1 MNTIVAYPDNLSF
14 SNGKYH
20 HSSDNY
26 KQTNTFSNLNEFDAL
41 SQKDTLIYLVP
52 SSIIS
57 SYVFEN
63 NQNLSK
69 QNNLANF
76 ISDIDSF
83 IVDDISKN
91 EFFIFNE
98 NSFVINKTLYEE
110 LNTMLNILNCKILVL
125 PDYFLNRQFG
135 KDTIT
140 EFNNKFLFSFKNGT
154 GSSIEHDSLN
164 QYIETVKINYPD
176 FDPIIYCDSDVK
188 DLKTFKIR
196 KKFNISDF
204 VKNKNDKEPNLFKFE
219 VSIKNMFNKL
229 NFTRME
235 LYLCTF
241 LIFCSLSLPYLFV
254 SQNNKQISIYESE
267 TFNIFKAIDKNTNR
281 VVTPK
286 IQIDQLINQIS
297 LTPLAEIDNPISNF
311 TNLNFLVSL
320 GENYLKSVD
329 IDFNSNEAVLSL
341 EGLPEI
347 QYRLIKNT
355 VGSLNVEIIGENV
368 ASNENLISGE
378 IKIGSVSYT
387 HLTLPTRS

>member
-26 KQTNTFSNLNEFDAL
+26 KQTNTFSNLNEFDSL

-110 LNTMLNILNCKILVL
+110 LNTMLNTLNCKILVL

-176 FDPIIYCDSDVK
+176 FDPIIYCDSDVN

-204 VKNKNDKEPNLFKFE
+204 VKDKNDKEPNLFKFE
-219 VSIKNMFNKL
+219 VSIKNIFNKL

-341 EGLPEI
+341 ESLPEI

-355 VGSLNVEIIGENV
+355 VGSLNVEIISENV

-378 IKIGSVSYT
+378 IKIGFYNE
-387 HLTLPTRS
+387 

>member
-26 KQTNTFSNLNEFDAL
+26 KQTNTFSNLNEFDSL
-41 SQKDTLIYLVP
+41 SQKDTFIYLVP

-110 LNTMLNILNCKILVL
+110 LNTMLNTLNCKVLVL

-219 VSIKNMFNKL
+219 VSIKNIFNKL

-311 TNLNFLVSL
+311 SNLNFLVSL

-378 IKIGSVSYT
+378 IKIGFYNE
-387 HLTLPTRS
+387 

>member
-26 KQTNTFSNLNEFDAL
+26 KQTNTFSNLNEFDSL
-41 SQKDTLIYLVP
+41 SQKDTFIYLVP

-110 LNTMLNILNCKILVL
+110 LNTMLNRLNCKVLVL

-204 VKNKNDKEPNLFKFE
+204 VKNKKDKEPNLLKFE
-219 VSIKNMFNKL
+219 VSIKNIFNKL

-311 TNLNFLVSL
+311 SNLNFLVSL

-355 VGSLNVEIIGENV
+355 VGGLNIEIISENV

-378 IKIGSVSYT
+378 IKIGFYNE
-387 HLTLPTRS
+387 

>member
-26 KQTNTFSNLNEFDAL
+26 KQTNTFSNLSEFDSL

-91 EFFIFNE
+91 KFFIFNE

-110 LNTMLNILNCKILVL
+110 LNTMLNTLNCKILVL

-219 VSIKNMFNKL
+219 VSIKNIFNKL

-241 LIFCSLSLPYLFV
+241 LIFCSLSLPYLLV

-355 VGSLNVEIIGENV
+355 VGSLNVEIISENL
-368 ASNENLISGE
+368 ASNENLVSGE
-378 IKIGSVSYT
+378 IKIGFYNE
-387 HLTLPTRS
+387 

>member
-26 KQTNTFSNLNEFDAL
+26 KQTNTFSNLNEFDSL
-41 SQKDTLIYLVP
+41 SQKDTFIYLVP

-110 LNTMLNILNCKILVL
+110 LNTMLNTLNCKILVL

-219 VSIKNMFNKL
+219 VSIKNIFNKL

-355 VGSLNVEIIGENV
+355 VGSLNVEIISENV

-378 IKIGSVSYT
+378 IKIGFYNE
-387 HLTLPTRS
+387 

>member
-26 KQTNTFSNLNEFDAL
+26 KQTNTFSNLSEFDSL

-110 LNTMLNILNCKILVL
+110 LNTMLNTLNCKILVL

-219 VSIKNMFNKL
+219 VSIKNIFNKL

-355 VGSLNVEIIGENV
+355 VGGLNIEIISENV
-368 ASNENLISGE
+368 ASNEYLISGE
-378 IKIGSVSYT
+378 IKIGFYNE
-387 HLTLPTRS
+387 

>member
-26 KQTNTFSNLNEFDAL
+26 KQTNTFSNLNEFDSL

-110 LNTMLNILNCKILVL
+110 LNTMLNTLNCKVLVL

-219 VSIKNMFNKL
+219 VSIKNIFNKL

-286 IQIDQLINQIS
+286 IQIDQLIDQIS
-297 LTPLAEIDNPISNF
+297 LTPSVEIENSSSNF

-329 IDFNSNEAVLSL
+329 IDFNSNEAVLFL

-355 VGSLNVEIIGENV
+355 VGSLNVEIISENV

-378 IKIGSVSYT
+378 IKIGFYNE
-387 HLTLPTRS
+387 

>member
-1 MNTIVAYPDNLSF
+1 MNTIVAYPDSFSF

-26 KQTNTFSNLNEFDAL
+26 KQTNTFSNLNEFDSL
-41 SQKDTLIYLVP
+41 SQKDTFIYLVP

-110 LNTMLNILNCKILVL
+110 LNTMLNTLNCKVLVL

-204 VKNKNDKEPNLFKFE
+204 VKNKKDKEPNLFKFE
-219 VSIKNMFNKL
+219 VSIKNIFNKL

-311 TNLNFLVSL
+311 SNLNFLVSL

-355 VGSLNVEIIGENV
+355 VGGLNIEIISENV

-378 IKIGSVSYT
+378 IKIGFYNE
-387 HLTLPTRS
+387 

>member
-26 KQTNTFSNLNEFDAL
+26 KQTNTFSNLNEFDSL

-91 EFFIFNE
+91 KFFIFNE

-110 LNTMLNILNCKILVL
+110 LNAILNTLNCKVLVL
-125 PDYFLNRQFG
+125 PDYFLNRQSG

-219 VSIKNMFNKL
+219 VSIKNIFNKL

-286 IQIDQLINQIS
+286 IQIDQLIDQIS
-297 LTPLAEIDNPISNF
+297 LTPSVEIENSSSNF

-329 IDFNSNEAVLSL
+329 IDFNSNEAVLFL

-355 VGSLNVEIIGENV
+355 VGSLNVEIISENL
-368 ASNENLISGE
+368 ASNENLVSGE
-378 IKIGSVSYT
+378 IKIGFYNE
-387 HLTLPTRS
+387 

>member
-1 MNTIVAYPDNLSF
+1 MNTIVAYPDNLSL

-26 KQTNTFSNLNEFDAL
+26 KQTNTFSNLNEFDSL

-110 LNTMLNILNCKILVL
+110 LNTMLNTLNCKILVL

-219 VSIKNMFNKL
+219 VSIKNIFNKL

-235 LYLCTF
+235 LYLCAF

-355 VGSLNVEIIGENV
+355 VGSLNVEIISENV

-378 IKIGSVSYT
+378 IKIGFYNE
-387 HLTLPTRS
+387 

>member
-26 KQTNTFSNLNEFDAL
+26 KQTNTFSNLNEFDSL

-110 LNTMLNILNCKILVL
+110 LNTMLNTLNCKILVL

-219 VSIKNMFNKL
+219 VSIKNIFNKL

-341 EGLPEI
+341 ESLPEI

-355 VGSLNVEIIGENV
+355 VGSLNVEIISENV
-368 ASNENLISGE
+368 ALNENLISGE
-378 IKIGSVSYT
+378 IKIGFYNE
-387 HLTLPTRS
+387 

>member
-26 KQTNTFSNLNEFDAL
+26 KQTNTFSNLNEFDSL

-91 EFFIFNE
+91 KFFIFNE

-110 LNTMLNILNCKILVL
+110 LNTMLNTLNCKVLVL

-188 DLKTFKIR
+188 VLKAFKIR

-219 VSIKNMFNKL
+219 VSIKNIFNKL

-355 VGSLNVEIIGENV
+355 VGSLNVEIISENV

-378 IKIGSVSYT
+378 IKIGFYNE
-387 HLTLPTRS
+387 

>member
-26 KQTNTFSNLNEFDAL
+26 KQTNTFSNLNEFDSL

-110 LNTMLNILNCKILVL
+110 LNTMLNTLNCKILVL

-219 VSIKNMFNKL
+219 VSIKNIFNKL

-297 LTPLAEIDNPISNF
+297 LIPLAEIDNPISNF
-311 TNLNFLVSL
+311 SNLNFLVSL

-355 VGSLNVEIIGENV
+355 VGSLNVEIISENV
-368 ASNENLISGE
+368 APNENLISGE
-378 IKIGSVSYT
+378 IKIGFYNE
-387 HLTLPTRS
+387 

>member
-26 KQTNTFSNLNEFDAL
+26 KQTNTFSNLNEFDSL

-63 NQNLSK
+63 NENLSK

-110 LNTMLNILNCKILVL
+110 LNTMLNTLNCKILVL

-219 VSIKNMFNKL
+219 VSIKNIFNKL

-355 VGSLNVEIIGENV
+355 VGSLNVAIISENV

-378 IKIGSVSYT
+378 IKIGFYNE
-387 HLTLPTRS
+387 

>member
-26 KQTNTFSNLNEFDAL
+26 KQTNTFSNLNEFDSL

-91 EFFIFNE
+91 KFFIFNE

-110 LNTMLNILNCKILVL
+110 LNTMLNTLNCKILVL

-219 VSIKNMFNKL
+219 VSIKNIFNKL

-286 IQIDQLINQIS
+286 IQIDQLIDQIS
-297 LTPLAEIDNPISNF
+297 FTPSVEIENSSSNF

-329 IDFNSNEAVLSL
+329 IDFNSNEAVLFL

-355 VGSLNVEIIGENV
+355 VGSLNVEIISENL
-368 ASNENLISGE
+368 ASNENLVSGE
-378 IKIGSVSYT
+378 IKIGF
-387 HLTLPTRS
+387 LQ

>member
-26 KQTNTFSNLNEFDAL
+26 KQTNTFSNLNEFDSL
-41 SQKDTLIYLVP
+41 SQKDTFIYLVP

-110 LNTMLNILNCKILVL
+110 LNTMLNTLNCKILVL

-204 VKNKNDKEPNLFKFE
+204 VKNKNNKEPNLFKFE
-219 VSIKNMFNKL
+219 VSIKNIFNKL

-286 IQIDQLINQIS
+286 IQIDQLIDQIS
-297 LTPLAEIDNPISNF
+297 LTPSVEIENSSSNF

-329 IDFNSNEAVLSL
+329 IDFNSNEAVLFL

-355 VGSLNVEIIGENV
+355 VGSLNVEIISENL
-368 ASNENLISGE
+368 ASNENLVSGE
-378 IKIGSVSYT
+378 IKIGFYNE
-387 HLTLPTRS
+387 

>member
-1 MNTIVAYPDNLSF
+1 MNTIVAYPDSLSF

-26 KQTNTFSNLNEFDAL
+26 KQTNTFSNLNEFDSL
-41 SQKDTLIYLVP
+41 SQKDTFIYLVP

-98 NSFVINKTLYEE
+98 NSFVVNKTLYEE
-110 LNTMLNILNCKILVL
+110 LNTMLNKLNCKVLVL

-164 QYIETVKINYPD
+164 QYIEIVKINYPD

-219 VSIKNMFNKL
+219 VSIKNIFNKL

-311 TNLNFLVSL
+311 SNLNFLVSL

-355 VGSLNVEIIGENV
+355 VGSFNVEIISENV

-378 IKIGSVSYT
+378 IKIGFYNE
-387 HLTLPTRS
+387 

>member
-1 MNTIVAYPDNLSF
+1 MNTIVAYPDSFSF

-26 KQTNTFSNLNEFDAL
+26 KQTNTFSNLNEFDSL
-41 SQKDTLIYLVP
+41 SQKDTFIYLVP

-98 NSFVINKTLYEE
+98 NSFVVNKTLYEE
-110 LNTMLNILNCKILVL
+110 LNTMLNRLNCKVLVL

-219 VSIKNMFNKL
+219 VSIKNIFNKL

-311 TNLNFLVSL
+311 SNLNFLVSL

-378 IKIGSVSYT
+378 IKIGFYNE
-387 HLTLPTRS
+387 

>member
-26 KQTNTFSNLNEFDAL
+26 KQTNTFSNLNEFDSL
-41 SQKDTLIYLVP
+41 SQKDTFIYLVP

-110 LNTMLNILNCKILVL
+110 LNTMLNTLNCKILVL

-219 VSIKNMFNKL
+219 VSIKNIFNKL

-311 TNLNFLVSL
+311 SNLNFLVSL

-355 VGSLNVEIIGENV
+355 VGSLNVEIISENV

-378 IKIGSVSYT
+378 IKIGFYNE
-387 HLTLPTRS
+387 

>member
-41 SQKDTLIYLVP
+41 SQKDSLIYLVP

-110 LNTMLNILNCKILVL
+110 LNTMLNTLNCKILVL

-219 VSIKNMFNKL
+219 VSIKNIFNKL

-311 TNLNFLVSL
+311 SNLNFLVSL

-341 EGLPEI
+341 ESLPEI

-355 VGSLNVEIIGENV
+355 VGSLNVEIISENV

-378 IKIGSVSYT
+378 IKIGFYNE
-387 HLTLPTRS
+387 

>member
-26 KQTNTFSNLNEFDAL
+26 KQTNTFSNLNEFDSL

-110 LNTMLNILNCKILVL
+110 LNTMLNTLNCKILVL

-219 VSIKNMFNKL
+219 VSIKNIFNKL

-311 TNLNFLVSL
+311 SNLNFLVSL

-329 IDFNSNEAVLSL
+329 IDFNSNEAVLFL
-341 EGLPEI
+341 DGLPEI

-355 VGSLNVEIIGENV
+355 VGSLNVEIISENL
-368 ASNENLISGE
+368 ASNENLVSGE
-378 IKIGSVSYT
+378 IKIGFYNE
-387 HLTLPTRS
+387 

>member
-1 MNTIVAYPDNLSF
+1 MNTIVAYPDSLSF

-26 KQTNTFSNLNEFDAL
+26 KQTNIFSNLNEFDSL
-41 SQKDTLIYLVP
+41 SQKDTFIYLVP

-98 NSFVINKTLYEE
+98 NSFVVNKTLYEE
-110 LNTMLNILNCKILVL
+110 LNTMLNKLNCKVLVL

-219 VSIKNMFNKL
+219 VSIKNIFNKL

-311 TNLNFLVSL
+311 SNLNFLVSL

-378 IKIGSVSYT
+378 IKIGFYNE
-387 HLTLPTRS
+387 

>member
-1 MNTIVAYPDNLSF
+1 MNTIVAYPDSLSF

-26 KQTNTFSNLNEFDAL
+26 KQTNIFSNLNEFDSL
-41 SQKDTLIYLVP
+41 SQKDTFIYLVP

-110 LNTMLNILNCKILVL
+110 LNTMLNTLNCKVLVL

-204 VKNKNDKEPNLFKFE
+204 VKNKKDKEPNLLKFE
-219 VSIKNMFNKL
+219 VSIKNIFNKL

-241 LIFCSLSLPYLFV
+241 LLFCSLSLPYLFV

-297 LTPLAEIDNPISNF
+297 LIPSAEIDNPISNF
-311 TNLNFLVSL
+311 SNLNFLVSL

-355 VGSLNVEIIGENV
+355 VGSLNVEIISENV

-378 IKIGSVSYT
+378 IKIGFYNE
-387 HLTLPTRS
+387 

>member
-1 MNTIVAYPDNLSF
+1 MNTIVAYPDSLSF

-26 KQTNTFSNLNEFDAL
+26 KQTNTFSNLNEFDSL
-41 SQKDTLIYLVP
+41 SQKDTFIYLVP

-110 LNTMLNILNCKILVL
+110 LNTMLNKLNCKVLVL

-219 VSIKNMFNKL
+219 VSIKNIFNKL

-311 TNLNFLVSL
+311 SNLNFLVSL

-378 IKIGSVSYT
+378 IKIGFYNE
-387 HLTLPTRS
+387 

>member
-14 SNGKYH
+14 TNGKYH

-26 KQTNTFSNLNEFDAL
+26 KQTNTFSNLNEFDSL

-110 LNTMLNILNCKILVL
+110 LNTMLNTLNCKILVL

-219 VSIKNMFNKL
+219 VSIKNIFNKL

-355 VGSLNVEIIGENV
+355 VGSLNVEIISENL
-368 ASNENLISGE
+368 ASNENLVSGE
-378 IKIGSVSYT
+378 IKIGFYNE
-387 HLTLPTRS
+387 

>member
-1 MNTIVAYPDNLSF
+1 MNTIVAYPDSLSF

-26 KQTNTFSNLNEFDAL
+26 KQTNTFSNLNEFDSL
-41 SQKDTLIYLVP
+41 SQKDTFIYLVP

-110 LNTMLNILNCKILVL
+110 LNTMLNTLNCKVLVL

-219 VSIKNMFNKL
+219 VSIKNIFNKL

-355 VGSLNVEIIGENV
+355 VGSLNVEIISENV

-378 IKIGSVSYT
+378 IKIGFYNE
-387 HLTLPTRS
+387 

>member
-1 MNTIVAYPDNLSF
+1 MNTIVAYPDSLSF

-26 KQTNTFSNLNEFDAL
+26 KQTNTFSNLNEFDSL
-41 SQKDTLIYLVP
+41 SQKDTFIYLVP

-110 LNTMLNILNCKILVL
+110 LNTMLNTLNCKVLVL

-219 VSIKNMFNKL
+219 VSIKNIFNKL

-297 LTPLAEIDNPISNF
+297 LIPSAEIDNPISNF
-311 TNLNFLVSL
+311 SNLNFLVSL

-378 IKIGSVSYT
+378 IKIGFYNE
-387 HLTLPTRS
+387 

>member
-1 MNTIVAYPDNLSF
+1 MNTIVAYPDSLSF

-26 KQTNTFSNLNEFDAL
+26 KQTNIFSNLNEFDSL
-41 SQKDTLIYLVP
+41 SQKDTFIYLVP

-110 LNTMLNILNCKILVL
+110 LNTMLNKLNCKVLVL

-204 VKNKNDKEPNLFKFE
+204 VKNKKDKEPNLLKFE
-219 VSIKNMFNKL
+219 VSIKNIFNKL

-311 TNLNFLVSL
+311 SNLNFLVSL

-378 IKIGSVSYT
+378 IKIGFYNE
-387 HLTLPTRS
+387 

>member
-26 KQTNTFSNLNEFDAL
+26 KQTNTFSNLNEFDSL

-110 LNTMLNILNCKILVL
+110 LNTMLNTLNCKVLVL
-125 PDYFLNRQFG
+125 PDYFLNRQSG

-219 VSIKNMFNKL
+219 VSIKNIFNKL

-355 VGSLNVEIIGENV
+355 VGSLNVEIISENV

-378 IKIGSVSYT
+378 IKIGFYNE
-387 HLTLPTRS
+387 

>member
-26 KQTNTFSNLNEFDAL
+26 KQTNTFSNLNEFDSL

-63 NQNLSK
+63 KQNLSK

-110 LNTMLNILNCKILVL
+110 LNTMLNTLNCKILVL

-219 VSIKNMFNKL
+219 VSIKNIFNKL

-311 TNLNFLVSL
+311 SNLNFLVSL

-329 IDFNSNEAVLSL
+329 IDFNSNQAVLSL

-355 VGSLNVEIIGENV
+355 VGSLNVEIISENV

-378 IKIGSVSYT
+378 IKIGFYNE
-387 HLTLPTRS
+387 

>member
-1 MNTIVAYPDNLSF
+1 MNTIVAYPDSLSF

-26 KQTNTFSNLNEFDAL
+26 KQTNTFSNLNEFDSL
-41 SQKDTLIYLVP
+41 SQKDTFIYLVP

-98 NSFVINKTLYEE
+98 NSFVVNKTLYEE
-110 LNTMLNILNCKILVL
+110 LNTMLNKLNCKVLVL

-219 VSIKNMFNKL
+219 VSIKNIFNKL

-311 TNLNFLVSL
+311 SNLNFLVSL

-355 VGSLNVEIIGENV
+355 VGGLNIEIISENV

-378 IKIGSVSYT
+378 IKIGFYNE
-387 HLTLPTRS
+387 

>member
-110 LNTMLNILNCKILVL
+110 LNTMLNTLNCKVLVL

-176 FDPIIYCDSDVK
+176 FDPVIYCDNDVK

-219 VSIKNMFNKL
+219 VSIKNIFNKL

-311 TNLNFLVSL
+311 SNLNFLVSL

-355 VGSLNVEIIGENV
+355 VGSLNVEIISENV
-368 ASNENLISGE
+368 ALNENLISGE
-378 IKIGSVSYT
+378 IKIGFYNE
-387 HLTLPTRS
+387 

>member
-26 KQTNTFSNLNEFDAL
+26 KQTNTFSNLNEFDSL

-110 LNTMLNILNCKILVL
+110 LNTMLNTLNCKILVL

-219 VSIKNMFNKL
+219 VSIKNIFNKL

-267 TFNIFKAIDKNTNR
+267 TFNIFKAIDKNTIR

-286 IQIDQLINQIS
+286 IQIDQLIDQIS
-297 LTPLAEIDNPISNF
+297 LTPSVEIENSSSNF

-329 IDFNSNEAVLSL
+329 IDFNSNEAVLFL

-355 VGSLNVEIIGENV
+355 VGSLNVEIISENL
-368 ASNENLISGE
+368 ASNENLVSGE
-378 IKIGSVSYT
+378 IKIGFYNE
-387 HLTLPTRS
+387 

>member
-26 KQTNTFSNLNEFDAL
+26 KQTNIFSNLNEFDAL

-110 LNTMLNILNCKILVL
+110 LNTMLNTLNCKILVL

-204 VKNKNDKEPNLFKFE
+204 VKNKKDKEPNLLKFE
-219 VSIKNMFNKL
+219 VSIKNIFNKL

-311 TNLNFLVSL
+311 SNLNFLVSL

-355 VGSLNVEIIGENV
+355 VGSLNVEIISENV

-378 IKIGSVSYT
+378 IKIGFYNE
-387 HLTLPTRS
+387 

>member
-26 KQTNTFSNLNEFDAL
+26 KQTNTFSNLNEFDSL

-63 NQNLSK
+63 KQNLSK

-91 EFFIFNE
+91 KFFIFNE

-110 LNTMLNILNCKILVL
+110 LNTMLNTLNCKVLVL
-125 PDYFLNRQFG
+125 PDYFLNRQSG

-204 VKNKNDKEPNLFKFE
+204 VKDKNDKEPNLFKFE
-219 VSIKNMFNKL
+219 VSIKNIFNKL

-355 VGSLNVEIIGENV
+355 VGSLNVEIISENV
-368 ASNENLISGE
+368 APNENLISGE
-378 IKIGSVSYT
+378 IKIGFYNE
-387 HLTLPTRS
+387 

>member
-26 KQTNTFSNLNEFDAL
+26 KQTNTFSNLNEFDSL

-91 EFFIFNE
+91 KFFIFNE

-110 LNTMLNILNCKILVL
+110 LNTMLNTLNCKILVL

-204 VKNKNDKEPNLFKFE
+204 VKNKNNKEPNLFKFE
-219 VSIKNMFNKL
+219 VSIKNIFNKL

-267 TFNIFKAIDKNTNR
+267 TFNIFKAIDKNTIR

-286 IQIDQLINQIS
+286 IQIDQLIDQIS
-297 LTPLAEIDNPISNF
+297 LTPSVETENSSSNF

-329 IDFNSNEAVLSL
+329 IDFNSNEAVLFL

-355 VGSLNVEIIGENV
+355 VGSLNVEIISENL
-368 ASNENLISGE
+368 ASNENLVSGE
-378 IKIGSVSYT
+378 IKIGFYNE
-387 HLTLPTRS
+387 

>member
-1 MNTIVAYPDNLSF
+1 MNTIVAYPDSLSF

-26 KQTNTFSNLNEFDAL
+26 KQTNTFSNLNEFDSL
-41 SQKDTLIYLVP
+41 SQKDTFIYLVP

-98 NSFVINKTLYEE
+98 NSFVVNKTLYEE
-110 LNTMLNILNCKILVL
+110 LNTMLNKLNCKVLVL

-204 VKNKNDKEPNLFKFE
+204 VKNKKDKEPNSLKFE
-219 VSIKNMFNKL
+219 VSIKNIFNKL

-311 TNLNFLVSL
+311 SNLNFLVSL

-355 VGSLNVEIIGENV
+355 VGSLNVEIISENV

-378 IKIGSVSYT
+378 IKIGFYNE
-387 HLTLPTRS
+387 

>member
-26 KQTNTFSNLNEFDAL
+26 KQTNTFSNLSEFDSL

-110 LNTMLNILNCKILVL
+110 LNTMLNTLNCKILVL

-219 VSIKNMFNKL
+219 VSIKNIFNKL

-241 LIFCSLSLPYLFV
+241 LIFCSLSLPYLLV

-355 VGSLNVEIIGENV
+355 VGSLNVEIISENV

-378 IKIGSVSYT
+378 IKIGFYNE
-387 HLTLPTRS
+387 

>member
-26 KQTNTFSNLNEFDAL
+26 KQTNTFSNLNEFDSL

-91 EFFIFNE
+91 KFFIFNE

-110 LNTMLNILNCKILVL
+110 LNTMLNTLNCKVLVL
-125 PDYFLNRQFG
+125 PDYFLNRQSG

-204 VKNKNDKEPNLFKFE
+204 VKNKNDKEQNLFKFE
-219 VSIKNMFNKL
+219 VSIKNIFNKL

-311 TNLNFLVSL
+311 SNLNFLVSL
-320 GENYLKSVD
+320 GENYLKSVN

-355 VGSLNVEIIGENV
+355 VGSLNVEIISENV

-378 IKIGSVSYT
+378 IKIGFYNE
-387 HLTLPTRS
+387 

>member
-26 KQTNTFSNLNEFDAL
+26 KQTNTFSNLNEFDSL

-110 LNTMLNILNCKILVL
+110 LNTMLNTLNCKILVL

-219 VSIKNMFNKL
+219 VSIKNIFNKL

-355 VGSLNVEIIGENV
+355 VGSLNVEIISENV
-368 ASNENLISGE
+368 APNENLISGE
-378 IKIGSVSYT
+378 IKIGFYNE
-387 HLTLPTRS
+387 